1 MPERPM
7 DRPSLANIFAPLS
20 TSLRELTN
28 ACEDAIDRREDDRLC
43 PHAGLEAGDV
53 FTALTVDWE
62 PLAIQEAFDPANTY
76 INKIADRETA
86 LLLQQ
91 GNGYVVE
98 KPGLTTTTVTWPVML
113 REALKRGGAASAVP
127 LPKGRS
133 VGGDSLESLMPRHT
147 CKPHP
152 PFTPRGLSVIAPVWR
167 RARVASEWNA
177 PHQTHSPSSATL
189 SIAAAGPHTVSVRAD
204 ASSHALSPPHNCL
217 SRQARR

>member
-1 MPERPM
+1 MRERPM
-7 DRPSLANIFAPLS
+7 DRPSLANIFAPLN

-28 ACEDAIDRREDDRLC
+28 ACEDATDRREDDRLY

-53 FTALTVDWE
+53 FTLTVDWE
-62 PLAIQEAFDPANTY
+62 PLVIQEAFDTANTY
-76 INKIADRETA
+76 INKIADRENA

-98 KPGLTTTTVTWPVML
+98 KPGLATTTVTWPVML
-113 REALKRGGAASAVP
+113 REALKRVVLLVLYRYPRAVP
-127 LPKGRS
+127 W
-133 VGGDSLESLMPRHT
+133 GGDSLESLMPRHT
-147 CKPHP
+147 CKSHP

-167 RARVASEWNA
+167 RAQVASQWNA

-189 SIAAAGPHTVSVRAD
+189 SIAAAGPHTASVRAD
-204 ASSHALSPPHNCL
+204 ASSHALPPPHNCL